1 MDVRS
6 ACYSPELNLF
16 RLMIST
22 RRKWVASYAT
32 GQPMESQEVQRGKS
46 PSVGEDS
53 SHEKP
58 NEGHT
63 AVDMEKS

>member
-6 ACYSPELNLF
+6 TFYNPRLDLF
-16 RLMIST
+16 QLMIFT
-22 RRKWVASYAT
+22 CRKWVASYAT
-32 GQPMESQEVQRGKS
+32 GQPMESQEAQRGKS